1 MPVDDLDREA
11 LPDEGDE
18 GDAPVDPRLWFLRN
32 PAALARRLVLAE
44 IVAEPPSREKCQ
56 AIARRRG

>member
-1 MPVDDLDREA
+1 MPADDRDRGIE
-11 LPDEGDE
+11 PDEGDE
-18 GDAPVDPRLWFLRN
+18 GDAPGDPRLWFLRD

-44 IVAEPPSREKCQ
+44 IVAQPPSREKCQ